1 MLVHVTLGGVVGV
14 VVVAKGQA
22 RLASSCL
29 PLANQGK
36 RTSAVE
42 DHAAGAGQVMLLQ
55 ALLVD
60 GLLGDDV
67 AGAEEDGRGDDL
79 CQQGPL
85 GQLGLVPEGEGVS
98 VSI

>member
-1 MLVHVTLGGVVGV
+1 MRGRTGGRGLDDRCCPH
-14 VVVAKGQA
+14 GRNTQA
-22 RLASSCL
+22 ERQSREL
-29 PLANQGK
+29 
-36 RTSAVE
+36 TSAVE

-79 CQQGPL
+79 GQQGPL
-85 GQLGLVPEGEGVS
+85 DQLGLVPGGG
-98 VSI
+98 

>member
-1 MLVHVTLGGVVGV
+1 ML
-14 VVVAKGQA
+14 
-22 RLASSCL
+22 
-29 PLANQGK
+29 
-36 RTSAVE
+36 TSAVE

-79 CQQGPL
+79 GQQGPL
-85 GQLGLVPEGEGVS
+85 EQLGLVPEGVKGRVLASTFAHEAE
-98 VSI
+98 